1 MMQDSANNPVIQGNG
16 AGVHAHAVREEMAEP
31 TAQAMRRVTG
41 AFPTGI
47 SLVAAVVDGHPVGL
61 LANSFTSVSLDPPLV
76 SVNVAL
82 TSTTWPALRDATRW
96 GISILSADHVDKVRM
111 LSRPSAQR
119 FTDIDWYET
128 EDGAVLLTGSSAT
141 FQVSL
146 EAEVDAGDHAL
157 ALLRVHGLHR
167 DMDTNPLVFYGS
179 QLRQLAA

>member
-1 MMQDSANNPVIQGNG
+1 MQDSANNPMVHKS
-16 AGVHAHAVREEMAEP
+16 GVGVNAPAVREEMAEP

-47 SLVAAVVDGHPVGL
+47 SLIAAIIDGHPVGL
-61 LANSFTSVSLDPPLV
+61 LANSFTSMSLDPPLV

-82 TSTTWPALRDATRW
+82 TSTTWPALRDATRM
-96 GISILSADHVDKVRM
+96 GISILSADHVDDVKM
-111 LSRPSAQR
+111 LSRPSAER
-119 FTDIDWYET
+119 FTNIDWYET

-157 ALLRVHGLHR
+157 ALLRVLNLHR
-167 DMDTNPLVFYGS
+167 NMDANPLVFYGS

>member
-1 MMQDSANNPVIQGNG
+1 MQGSANNLMVHGS
-16 AGVHAHAVREEMAEP
+16 GVGVSAPAVREEMAEP
-31 TAQAMRRVTG
+31 TAQVMRRVTG

-82 TSTTWPALRDATRW
+82 TSTTWPALRNATRW
-96 GISILSADHVDKVRM
+96 GISILSADHVDKVKM
-111 LSRPSAQR
+111 LSRPSAER

-128 EDGAVLLTGSSAT
+128 GDGAVLLTGSSAT

-146 EAEVDAGDHAL
+146 ETEVDAGDHIL

-167 DMDTNPLVFYGS
+167 DADANPLVFYSS

>member
-1 MMQDSANNPVIQGNG
+1 MQDSANNSMVHGNG
-16 AGVHAHAVREEMAEP
+16 ADVDEHAVGDNLIEP
-31 TAQAMRRVTG
+31 TAQAMRCVTG

-47 SLVAAVVDGHPVGL
+47 SLVAAIVDGHPVGL

-82 TSTTWPALRDATRW
+82 TSTTWPALRDATQW

-111 LSRPSAQR
+111 LSRTSAER
-119 FTDIDWYET
+119 FSDIDWYEAGG
-128 EDGAVLLTGSSAT
+128 GAMLLTGSSAT
-141 FQVSL
+141 FEVSL
-146 EAEVDAGDHAL
+146 EAEVDAGDHIL

-167 DMDTNPLVFYGS
+167 DMDANPLVFYGS

>member
-1 MMQDSANNPVIQGNG
+1 MQDAVKDSTVQQSST
-16 AGVHAHAVREEMAEP
+16 GVNAAIVRAEIGEP

-47 SLVAAVVDGHPVGL
+47 SLVAAIVDGHPVGL

-82 TSTTWPALRDATRW
+82 TSTTWPALRNATRW
-96 GISILSADHVDKVRM
+96 GISILSAGHADKVRM
-111 LSRPSAQR
+111 LSRPSAER
-119 FTDIDWYET
+119 FTDIDWYQT

-146 EAEVDAGDHAL
+146 ETEVHAGDHAL

-167 DMDTNPLVFYGS
+167 DMDANPLVFYGS